1 MFWKT
6 MTVFLWCAG
15 TLFLTG
21 GAAER
26 GRIPRLLLAAAG
38 GAAAAVCCLFWPE
51 EGTAGMLIALGFGCV
66 LFLAAGLLLFKD
78 RLRFVFNWLSSVQFC
93 MLLLPAARFGRG
105 SGIWEYVFY
114 TTAALLAVLS
124 PFVWSRTGQILR
136 GKITEQFPGTA
147 ELPLWAP
154 LLPAAGLLWQA
165 VIFALIRGDGLDA
178 LLLGTLALAPAP
190 LLSLLGFRLTSEL
203 LESVRREEEMGRWQQ
218 ESRDY
223 MNVIRA
229 QRHDYNFHLHAVV
242 GLIGNGEYEECRR
255 YLEKMAGEAADVN
268 DIMPVSDAVVGSM
281 LHNMRQEARKRGSK
295 ITYDITY
302 DMTDAL
308 CNGFECNKIIGNL
321 LQNALDALTT
331 REALEQGIHMAV
343 FKRRGNT
350 VITVENYF
358 DGDKDQIARVFEP
371 GYSTKHRHEGIGLSM
386 VLRTVRQ
393 YGGRIY
399 PEFEE
404 NLIRFVVNIP
414 NKVNL
419 PEGEGK

>member
-1 MFWKT
+1 MFWKAAA
-6 MTVFLWCAG
+6 VFLWSAG
-15 TLFLTG
+15 ALFLTG

-26 GRIPRLLLAAAG
+26 GRLPRFLLAAAG
-38 GAAAAVCCLFWPE
+38 GAAAAVCCIAWPA
-51 EGTAGMLIALGFGCV
+51 EGTAEMLIALGCGWA
-66 LFLAAGLLLFKD
+66 LFLMAGLPLFKD
-78 RLRFVFNWLSSVQFC
+78 RLRFVFNWLLSFQFGA
-93 MLLLPAARFGRG
+93 LLLPAARLGQG

-114 TTAALLAVLS
+114 TAAALLAALS
-124 PFVWSRTGQILR
+124 PFVWSRTGQ
-136 GKITEQFPGTA
+136 FPGTA
-147 ELPLWAP
+147 EPPLWAP
-154 LLPAAGLLWQA
+154 LFPAAGLLWQA
-165 VIFALIRGDGLDA
+165 VIFALIRGGGLGT
-178 LLLGTLALAPAP
+178 LLLGTLALFPVP
-190 LLSLLGFRLTSEL
+190 LLSLLGFRVTSEL
-203 LESVRREEEMGRWQQ
+203 LESRRREEEMGRWQQ

-223 MNVIRA
+223 MSVIRA

-281 LHNMRQEARKRGSK
+281 LHNMRQEARKRGSD

-302 DMTDAL
+302 DMADVL

-331 REALEQGIHMAV
+331 REALERGIHMAV

-393 YGGRIY
+393 YGGRVY

-404 NLIRFVVNIP
+404 DLIRFVVNIP

-419 PEGEGK
+419 SEGEGK

>member
-1 MFWKT
+1 MFWKAV
-6 MTVFLWCAG
+6 TVFLWCAG
-15 TLFLTG
+15 TLFLVG
-21 GAAER
+21 GTAER
-26 GRIPRLLLAAAG
+26 GRIPRLLLAAVC
-38 GAAAAVCCLFWPE
+38 GAASAVCCLFLPV
-51 EGTAGMLIALGFGCV
+51 EGTAGMLIALFCGWV
-66 LFLAAGLLLFKD
+66 LFLVGGLM
-78 RLRFVFNWLSSVQFC
+78 LRENRQGLVFGWLSAVQFEL
-93 MLLLPAARFGRG
+93 LLLPSARFGPE
-105 SGIWEYVFY
+105 SGIWEYALYAV
-114 TTAALLAVLS
+114 TVLLAIFSLLA
-124 PFVWSRTGQILR
+124 WDQTGQMLS
-136 GKITEQFPGTA
+136 GKTAGQFAGVE
-147 ELPLWAP
+147 ELPLWA
-154 LLPAAGLLWQA
+154 LLFPAVGLLWQI
-165 VIFALIRGDGLDA
+165 VILTLVCGDGLDA
-178 LLLGTLALAPAP
+178 LILGTLALAPAP
-190 LLSLLGFRLTSEL
+190 PLSLRGFVLSAEL
-203 LESVRREEEMGRWQQ
+203 FGRNQREEEMGRWQR

-229 QRHDYNFHLHAVV
+229 QRHDYNFHLHAIV
-242 GLIGNGEYEECRR
+242 GLVESGEYEECRR
-255 YLEKMAGEAADVN
+255 YLEEMAGEAADVN

-281 LHNMRQEARKRGSK
+281 LHNMRQEARKRGSN

-302 DMTDAL
+302 DMADVL

-331 REALEQGIHMAV
+331 REALERGIHMTI

>member
-1 MFWKT
+1 MYWKAAV
-6 MTVFLWCAG
+6 VFLWCAG
-15 TLFLTG
+15 TLFLAG
-21 GAAER
+21 SAAGQKR
-26 GRIPRLLLAAAG
+26 MARLPLAAAG
-38 GAAAAVCCLFWPE
+38 GTASAVCCLAAPIT
-51 EGTAGMLIALGFGCV
+51 GVAGMVISLSC
-66 LFLAAGLLLFKD
+66 GLLLFLICGLPLCEG
-78 RLRFVFNWLSSVQFC
+78 RLGFVFSWLLSAQFC
-93 MLLLPAARFGRG
+93 MLLLPAARLGPE
-105 SGIWEYVFY
+105 SGLWEYIFY
-114 TTAALLAVLS
+114 LAAALLALLF
-124 PFVWSRTGQILR
+124 PLAR
-136 GKITEQFPGTA
+136 GRAGWGRGEKTAGLLAGMREAPAWALLFPLT
-147 ELPLWAP
+147 
-154 LLPAAGLLWQA
+154 GLLWQIM
-165 VIFALIRGDGLDA
+165 IFALFSGDDLAA
-178 LLLGTLALAPAP
+178 LLLGTTALAPVP
-190 LLSLLGFRLTSEL
+190 PLSLLGFALTSEL
-203 LESVRREEEMGRWQQ
+203 LACRTREKEMGRWQR

-242 GLIGNGEYEECRR
+242 GLIESGEYEECRR

-281 LHNMRQEARKRGSK
+281 LHNMRQEARKRGSD

-302 DMTDAL
+302 DMADVL

-321 LQNALDALTT
+321 LQNALDAMTT
-331 REALEQGIHMAV
+331 QEALAHGVHMAI

-358 DGDKDQIARVFEP
+358 AGSRDQIARMFEP
-371 GYSTKHRHEGIGLSM
+371 GYSTKRRHEGIGLGM

-414 NKVNL
+414 NKVKL
-419 PEGEGK
+419 SEGEEK

>member
-1 MFWKT
+1 MFWKAAA
-6 MTVFLWCAG
+6 VFLWCAG

-21 GAAER
+21 GAVER
-26 GRIPRLLLAAAG
+26 GRIPRLLFAVAG
-38 GAAAAVCCLFWPE
+38 GAATAVCCLFLPAE
-51 EGTAGMLIALGFGCV
+51 STAGMLIALGCGWA

-78 RLRFVFNWLSSVQFC
+78 RLRLVFNWLLSIQFC
-93 MLLLPAARFGRG
+93 TLLLPAARFGQG
-105 SGIWEYVFY
+105 SGIWEYAFY
-114 TTAALLAVLS
+114 TAAALLAALS
-124 PFVWSRTGQILR
+124 PLVWGRIGQILR
-136 GKITEQFPGTA
+136 GETTGQLPGAA

-154 LLPAAGLLWQA
+154 LFPAVGLLWQT
-165 VIFALIRGDGLDA
+165 VIFALIRGDGLGT

-203 LESVRREEEMGRWQQ
+203 LESSRREREMGRWQQ

-223 MNVIRA
+223 MSVIRA

-281 LHNMRQEARKRGSK
+281 LHNMRQEARKRGSD

-302 DMTDAL
+302 DMADVL

-331 REALEQGIHMAV
+331 REALERGIHMAI

-358 DGDKDQIARVFEP
+358 DGDKDQIARVFEA

-393 YGGRIY
+393 YGGRVY

-404 NLIRFVVNIP
+404 GLIRFVVNIP

-419 PEGEGK
+419 SEGEGK

>member
-1 MFWKT
+1 MFWEAA
-6 MTVFLWCAG
+6 TVFLWCAG
-15 TLFLTG
+15 TLFLMG
-21 GAAER
+21 GAAEL

-38 GAAAAVCCLFWPE
+38 GAAAVCCLFLPV
-51 EGTAGMLIALGFGCV
+51 EGTVGMLTALGCGWA
-66 LFLAAGLLLFKD
+66 LFLMAGLLLFKD
-78 RLRFVFNWLSSVQFC
+78 RLRLVFNWLLSVQLGT
-93 MLLLPAARFGRG
+93 LLLPAARFGPG
-105 SGIWEYVFY
+105 SEIWEYAFY
-114 TTAALLAVLS
+114 TTAALLAALS
-124 PFVWSRTGQILR
+124 PFVWSRTGQLPH
-136 GKITEQFPGTA
+136 GKMTGQFPGAA
-147 ELPLWAP
+147 ELPLWA
-154 LLPAAGLLWQA
+154 LLFPAAGLLWQA
-165 VIFALIRGDGLDA
+165 VIFALIRGDGLST
-178 LLLGTLALAPAP
+178 LFLGTLALAPAP

-203 LESVRREEEMGRWQQ
+203 LESNRREREMGRWQQ

-223 MNVIRA
+223 MSVIRA

-242 GLIGNGEYEECRR
+242 GLIENGEYEECRR

-281 LHNMRQEARKRGSK
+281 LHNMRQEARKRGSN

-302 DMTDAL
+302 DMADVL

-331 REALEQGIHMAV
+331 REALERGIHMAI

-393 YGGRIY
+393 YGGRVY

-404 NLIRFVVNIP
+404 DLIRFVVNIP

-419 PEGEGK
+419 SEGEEK